1 VDFVPSGVAHFQG
14 ILNFWPSQ
22 FVVAAETAARELGS
36 LNVSEALGRP
46 SSSGELP
53 VALRAGGGQ
62 PDWTRL
68 RHPERIEMD
77 LRRQVRGARTVEP
90 SAWIQHVADKDRKLW

>member
-1 VDFVPSGVAHFQG
+1 VARRPASIALLNLTAGRSRHVVRPRLVVRDEPPGNEAHDGRRVEFVPSGVAHFQG
-14 ILNFWPSQ
+14 ILNFWLSQ

-53 VALRAGGGQ
+53 VAL
-62 PDWTRL
+62 
-68 RHPERIEMD
+68 
-77 LRRQVRGARTVEP
+77 
-90 SAWIQHVADKDRKLW
+90 

>member
-1 VDFVPSGVAHFQG
+1 VARRPASIALLNLTAGRSRHVVRPRLVVRYEPPGNEAHDGRRVEFVPSGVAHFQG

-53 VALRAGGGQ
+53 VAL
-62 PDWTRL
+62 
-68 RHPERIEMD
+68 
-77 LRRQVRGARTVEP
+77 
-90 SAWIQHVADKDRKLW
+90 